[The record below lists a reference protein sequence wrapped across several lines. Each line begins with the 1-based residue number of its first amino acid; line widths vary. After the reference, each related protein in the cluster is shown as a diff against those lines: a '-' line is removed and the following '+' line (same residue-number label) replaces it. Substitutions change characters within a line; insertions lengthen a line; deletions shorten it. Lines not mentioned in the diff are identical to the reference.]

1 MPKRLYIFLFFFLLF
16 LTLFYNLGE
25 RPLFGVEGR
34 WAEASRE
41 MSLTH
46 SIFVPTINFSPH
58 VTKPLIPFLLIKA
71 SCDLFGENEFAV
83 RLPSATFA
91 LLTVISFYY
100 LARKLFEE
108 CYRWLAVF
116 VFSSTIGFVEF
127 ARLAQSEIYQ
137 LFGVV
142 TALAFYVNFRD
153 KTSFIGYAGFF
164 FGLLFGALSK
174 GLTAPTVLL
183 TTVAID
189 LYLNKRFYH
198 FNAKL
203 FLTLV
208 LSLLFYFLPYYL
220 TAKALN
226 SPLPFYLWFKENL
239 KQAVD
244 PYDNLRP
251 FYIYFFYYPLWVA
264 PFSLILI
271 FCLATYFPK
280 FKKLASD
287 ERWLLLSNLAVFL
300 IFTLAKAR
308 RSYYIL
314 PILPFAVLLMI
325 TFLRNIQ
332 SNSWIITSKL
342 LENIYKVLSYL
353 FILLLFIS
361 PLFIKLYK
369 YELKLPLLI
378 LYLVLLLL
386 SLFIILSFNRK
397 ELSFWHTFSLL
408 SLSLLCL
415 FYAGIQPIYS
425 ESTEK
430 LTGEFVKGLKESLSY
445 LKERKVCYLK
455 DKGDPVAN
463 VYFYAKITKKVEPVM
478 LTKED
483 LKACGILI
491 VRKEL
496 LPDERRLLESL
507 GYQIREF
514 IDKKEKSKS
523 YFVAYVQSSET
534 LNTPSR

>member
-1 MPKRLYIFLFFFLLF
+1 MPKRLYLFLFFFLLF

-34 WAEASRE
+34 WAEAARE

-83 RLPSATFA
+83 RLPSAIVA

-108 CYRWLAVF
+108 RYRWLAVF

-137 LFGVV
+137 LFGLV
-142 TALAFYVNFRD
+142 TALAFYVNYRD
-153 KTSFIGYAGFF
+153 KASFIGYSGFF

-174 GLTAPTVLL
+174 GLTAPTILL
-183 TTVAID
+183 TTVFID

-198 FNAKL
+198 FNPKL
-203 FLTLV
+203 LITLV
-208 LSLLFYFLPYYL
+208 LSLLLYFLPYYL

-280 FKKLASD
+280 FKTLASD
-287 ERWLLLSNLAVFL
+287 ERWLLLSNLVVFL

-308 RSYYIL
+308 RGYYIL
-314 PILPFAVLLMI
+314 PILPFAVLLML

-342 LENIYKVLSYL
+342 LENLYKVFS
-353 FILLLFIS
+353 
-361 PLFIKLYK
+361 
-369 YELKLPLLI
+369 
-378 LYLVLLLL
+378 
-386 SLFIILSFNRK
+386 LSFYFIAFYFS
-397 ELSFWHTFSLL
+397 SFYKT
-408 SLSLLCL
+408 
-415 FYAGIQPIYS
+415 IQI
-425 ESTEK
+425 
-430 LTGEFVKGLKESLSY
+430 
-445 LKERKVCYLK
+445 
-455 DKGDPVAN
+455 
-463 VYFYAKITKKVEPVM
+463 
-478 LTKED
+478 
-483 LKACGILI
+483 
-491 VRKEL
+491 
-496 LPDERRLLESL
+496 
-507 GYQIREF
+507 
-514 IDKKEKSKS
+514 
-523 YFVAYVQSSET
+523 
-534 LNTPSR
+534 

>member
-1 MPKRLYIFLFFFLLF
+1 
-16 LTLFYNLGE
+16 
-25 RPLFGVEGR
+25 
-34 WAEASRE
+34 

-83 RLPSATFA
+83 RLPSAIVA

-108 CYRWLAVF
+108 RYRWLAVF

-142 TALAFYVNFRD
+142 TALAFYVNYRD
-153 KTSFIGYAGFF
+153 KASFIGYAGFF

-198 FNAKL
+198 FNLKL

-208 LSLLFYFLPYYL
+208 LSLLLYFLPYYL

-271 FCLATYFPK
+271 FCFATYFPK
-280 FKKLASD
+280 FKRLASD

-308 RSYYIL
+308 RGYYIL
-314 PILPFAVLLMI
+314 PILPFAVLLII

-332 SNSWIITSKL
+332 SNSWIIISKL
-342 LENIYKVLSYL
+342 LENIYKVLAYL

-361 PLFIKLYK
+361 PLFIKLYR
-369 YELKLPLLI
+369 YELKLSLLI

-386 SLFIILSFNRK
+386 SLFTILSFNRK
-397 ELSFWHTFSLL
+397 ELFIWHTFSLL

-430 LTGEFVKGLKESLSY
+430 LTGEFVKGLKESLPY
-445 LKERKVCYLK
+445 LKERKICYIK

-463 VYFYAKITKKVEPVM
+463 VYFYAKITEKVEPVI

-483 LKACGILI
+483 LKACGIVI

-523 YFVAYVQSSET
+523 YFVAYVQSSDT